1 MTPKPGEVWQADL
14 GLAGKVRPVVI
25 VSREDPDPPRVLF
38 GYVPLTTQY
47 RESDYEVE
55 IGKLPALS
63 GHSYANVQGVGSL
76 PRPRLLRRVGSLAAE
91 KMEQVKEALRFF
103 YDL

>member
-1 MTPKPGEVWQADL
+1 MTPKPGEIWQADL
-14 GLAGKVRPVVI
+14 GMAGKVRPGVI
-25 VSREDPDPPRVLF
+25 VSREDPDPPRGLF

-55 IGKLPALS
+55 IGKLPTLS

-76 PRPRLLRRVGSLAAE
+76 PRPRLLRRIS
-91 KMEQVKEALRFF
+91 
-103 YDL
+103 